1 LFKSINSYK
10 FLYLLRPFGCYCAVL
25 LLFLKYLGGA
35 EKDLSFQ
42 LRKEILELQ
51 IKHLKVL
58 ASFIQKNIEWFI
70 DNHVPTVPVPGEP
83 LPDGLISL
91 LQKDK
96 TFWTFVLFL
105 SIGLV
110 ISLARALSSTR
121 CEEALDKSTFPVAPE
136 NFSKESFLPF
146 DQEVFSSVDFIN
158 NLFFQSVSM

>member
-1 LFKSINSYK
+1 M
-10 FLYLLRPFGCYCAVL
+10 
-25 LLFLKYLGGA
+25 
-35 EKDLSFQ
+35 
-42 LRKEILELQ
+42 ELQ

-83 LPDGLISL
+83 LPDGLIPL

-158 NLFFQSVSM
+158 NLFFSECFYVNLICIKTNELSALLETMELARLAGTLG